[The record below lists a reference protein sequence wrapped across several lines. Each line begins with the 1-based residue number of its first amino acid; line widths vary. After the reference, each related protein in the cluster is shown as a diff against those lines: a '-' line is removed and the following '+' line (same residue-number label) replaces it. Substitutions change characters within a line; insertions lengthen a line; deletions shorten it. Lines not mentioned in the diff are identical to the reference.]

1 MSNEIEPRTANE
13 IDAKGRNRFLF
24 FEIANVMEFQ
34 PEQFN
39 QGTWGTY
46 VPDWYSEENIRETFA
61 DVNGYR
67 PEATDDYNWSKVE
80 ECGTA
85 MCIAGHAAAMTG
97 WFPTIDTS
105 TSCDGQN
112 HPRVSWSSVSR
123 RKHDSYLYA
132 RNVSDVAEEALG
144 LHPAEASR
152 LFAGGATWTPD
163 QIRGFGRGEPI
174 MPDHDAAGYEV

>member
-1 MSNEIEPRTANE
+1 MSNEIEPRTADE

-24 FEIANVMEFQ
+24 FEIANIMEFQ

-39 QGTWGTY
+39 QGTWGSY
-46 VPDWYSEENIRETFA
+46 VPNWYSDENIRETFA

-105 TSCDGQN
+105 TSCDGH

-123 RKHDSYLYA
+123 RKHDSYLYGES
-132 RNVSDVAEEALG
+132 VSDVAEKALG
-144 LHPAEASR
+144 LLPDEASR
-152 LFAGGATWTPD
+152 LFAGGASWTPD
-163 QIRGFGRGEPI
+163 EIRGFGRGEPI
-174 MPDHDAAGYEV
+174 LPGDVCSA